1 MPHRIIWSSV
11 PILPFARTKA
21 SIDFYEKIGLEL
33 VHREKAYLMFRK
45 DEVELHLAREGH
57 YDIGSRSTCYFRC
70 PDVDR
75 YFAQLDVAAEVVI
88 SPPQDRPWRMRE
100 FHLRDPFGN
109 VLRFGQP
116 ATE

>member
-1 MPHRIIWSSV
+1 MPHRIIWNSV
-11 PILPFARTKA
+11 PILPFARAKA
-21 SIDFYEKIGLEL
+21 SVAFYEMLGFEL

-45 DEVELHLAREGH
+45 DQVELHLAREGQ

-75 YFAQLDVAAEVVI
+75 YFNNLKLAPELVLSA
-88 SPPQDRPWRMRE
+88 PQDRSWGMRE